1 MNTRTIFT
9 AAAGGILALAG
20 IAGTAGG
27 FATGRATAPTPE
39 ACITALADADQT
51 ITLMS
56 DALTIAGDS
65 VTYAATWDVSGL
77 EQSSL
82 DIEEITTDLEAADYS
97 TSSAECR
104 DGR

>member
-1 MNTRTIFT
+1 MNTRTIIT

-20 IAGTAGG
+20 IAGTVGG
-27 FATGRATAPTPE
+27 FATGRSTAPTPE

-65 VTYAATWDVSGL
+65 VEYAAAWDVSGL
-77 EQSSL
+77 EQSTE
-82 DIEEITTDLEAADYS
+82 DIEGITSDLEAVDYAS
-97 TSSAECR
+97 SSAECR

>member
-20 IAGTAGG
+20 IVGTVGG
-27 FATGRATAPTPE
+27 FATGRSTAPTPE

-82 DIEEITTDLEAADYS
+82 DIEEITTDLEAVDYS

>member
-1 MNTRTIFT
+1 MRTTLT

-20 IAGTAGG
+20 IAGTGGG
-27 FATGRATAPTPE
+27 FTTGRATAPTPE

-51 ITLMS
+51 ITLMA

-65 VTYAATWDVSGL
+65 VTYAAAWDVSGRG
-77 EQSSL
+77 QSSL
-82 DIEEITTDLEAADYS
+82 DIAELTSDLEEIDYS

>member
-1 MNTRTIFT
+1 MSTRAIIT
-9 AAAGGILALAG
+9 ATAGGILALAG
-20 IAGTAGG
+20 IAGTVGG

-51 ITLMS
+51 ITLMA

-65 VTYAATWDVSGL
+65 VTYAAAWDVSGL

-82 DIEEITTDLEAADYS
+82 DIEEITTDLEAVDYS